1 MRGFLS
7 VMRKEF
13 WHMLR
18 DPWALATVTVGAALL
33 IVLLAYTFSADIEHV
48 PVAVLDGD
56 RSPQS
61 RAYLERFANDEF
73 FDLKYWAPN
82 HEEAREW
89 VASGRARAAII
100 VPPGFAEAAQRGER
114 VPVQIIVDGTEPN
127 TAYQIL
133 GNAEALSASFS
144 AELLERRLAGAGL
157 AAGHESL
164 PLEFRV
170 RALYNPDLK
179 EINGI
184 LPGLMAIVLAMPALS
199 AALSLAREKEQG
211 SLEGLMAT
219 PIRRYQLLAGK
230 VVPYL
235 VIGLLDIFFFTLIG
249 TVTFSVP
256 FRGRLA
262 DLVLFSSLFL
272 LANLGIGLLVS
283 SLVHT
288 QMAALIIAGLIFTMP
303 PINESGIFYP
313 LYAMPPDARMQSL
326 LWPATHYVIIARG
339 IFLKGVGMQVLMP
352 YGLFLLVYGLLL
364 NGLAVWRLKKK
375 LA

>member
-1 MRGFLS
+1 MRCFLS

-13 WHMLR
+13 RHMLR
-18 DPWALATVTVGAALL
+18 DPWALAIVTLGAMVL
-33 IVLLAYTFSADIEHV
+33 ITLMAYTFSVDINHV

-61 RAYLERFANDEF
+61 RAYLQRFANDEF
-73 FDLKYWAPN
+73 FDLRHWARN

-89 VASGRARAAII
+89 VRSDQARAAII
-100 VPPGFAEAAQRGER
+100 VPPGFAEATLRGER
-114 VPVQIIVDGTEPN
+114 VSVQVIVDGTEPD
-127 TAYQIL
+127 TAHQVL
-133 GNAEALSASFS
+133 GNAEALSANFS
-144 AELLERRLAGAGL
+144 VELLESRLARMGL
-157 AAGHESL
+157 ASGYASL
-164 PLEFRV
+164 PLEFRG

-179 EINGI
+179 GINSI
-184 LPGLMAIVLAMPALS
+184 MPGLMAIVLAMPALS

-211 SLEGLMAT
+211 SLEALMAT

-230 VVPYL
+230 VLPYL
-235 VIGLLDIFFFTLIG
+235 LVGLVDILLFTLIG
-249 TVTFSVP
+249 MIVFGVP

-262 DLVLFSSLFL
+262 DLVLLSSIFL

-283 SLVHT
+283 SLVRT
-288 QMAALIIAGLIFTMP
+288 QMATLIVAGVIFLMP

-313 LYAMPPDARMQSL
+313 LYAMPADARMQAL
-326 LWPATHYVIIARG
+326 IWPATHYVIIARG
-339 IFLKGVGMQVLMP
+339 IFLKGVGVQTLTGQ
-352 YGLFLLVYGLLL
+352 GLALLASGLVL